1 MNRLPLPKMKKQP
14 SSALVFVAAAEKLYE
29 VLRADSNA
37 LDPRVGPALRAYE
50 RARASLRTEWLEQH
64 RAEKAR
70 PAPRSRK
77 K

>member
-50 RARASLRTEWLEQH
+50 RARASLGLEQH